1 MIMFA
6 QYVQGNT
13 FGQVVKMAEAVT
25 DLAKKCTEVDRDNP
39 NCWKPLVSKLVLLMW
54 HRFSEVT

>member
-1 MIMFA
+1 MFA

-25 DLAKKCTEVDRDNP
+25 DFAKRCTDVDRDNP
-39 NCWKPLVSKLVLLMW
+39 NCQKPLVSKLVLLMQY
-54 HRFSEVT
+54 RFSEMT

>member
-39 NCWKPLVSKLVLLMW
+39 NCRKPLVSKLVLLMW
-54 HRFSEVT
+54 HRF